1 MPAHWLEQEA
11 TDILSLPPQSHL
23 PGIGISLAA
32 AAAIL
37 TPMSDA

>member
-32 AAAIL
+32 AAIL
-37 TPMSDA
+37 TPMFDA